1 MTDKEKEAIE
11 RCNQLIKVEHSNW
24 IGISNQKAIETIL
37 DLIQTQQEEI
47 EDCKKCVLR
56 DEVHNYIEEIEKK
69 DTLINTMQAEF
80 ERLEDLEDNT
90 DMLKLQLQKKDKII
104 DEIAGEI
111 IRILYYC
118 DGKVGK
124 YKTPYVEESIS
135 KTHENIKE
143 YFINKVEKESK

>member
-1 MTDKEKEAIE
+1 MTDKEEKAIE
-11 RCNQLIKVEHSNW
+11 RCNQLIKVEHANW
-24 IGISNQKAIETIL
+24 IGISNQKAIGT
-37 DLIQTQQEEI
+37 
-47 EDCKKCVLR
+47 VLK
-56 DEVHNYIEEIEKK
+56 E
-69 DTLINTMQAEF
+69 
-80 ERLEDLEDNT
+80 LE
-90 DMLKLQLQKKDKII
+90 KKDKII

-143 YFINKVEKESK
+143 YFINKVEKERYEEIKEYI